1 MSLDKLRKEID
12 RIDEKV
18 LQFLN
23 RRAANAVKI
32 SRIKRGQGLNGYSAE
47 RETAI
52 LGRLRNLNRGPL
64 GACDVENIFREVL
77 SVCRSADRKLSV
89 AYLGPQ
95 GTFTHQAAIKKFGKK
110 INYISSGGISDVFEK
125 VERGEADY
133 GVVPIENST
142 EGAITYTQDMFFDSP
157 LKICAEIT
165 LGVSQCLMAI
175 PGAKPKKVYSKPEVF
190 PQCRLWLAANLS
202 GVELVPASSTAA
214 AAKLAAKSRAF
225 ACIGSKV
232 LADIYRLKVMASAI
246 EDSSNNMTRFLV
258 IAKDD
263 SKACGRDK
271 TSLLFSVKDKVGAL
285 HDVLAVFKS
294 NKVNL
299 TRIESRPSR
308 KKAWDYYFFV
318 DCSSHRESAAFKK
331 ILAGLD
337 QHCVFVK
344 VLGSY
349 PREN

>member
-12 RIDEKV
+12 TIDAKI
-18 LQFLN
+18 LWFLN
-23 RRAANAVKI
+23 WRAANAVKI
-32 SRIKRGQGLNGYSAE
+32 SRIKKGQGLGGYSPE
-47 RETAI
+47 REMAI
-52 LGRLRNLNRGPL
+52 IGRLRNLNHGPL
-64 GACDVENIFREVL
+64 AGGDVENVFREVL
-77 SVCRSADRKLSV
+77 SVCRSADRQLSV

-95 GTFTHQAAIKKFGKK
+95 GTFTQQAAIKKFGKK
-110 INYISSGGISDVFEK
+110 INYVSSIGINDVFERVAK
-125 VERGEADY
+125 GEVDY

-142 EGAITYTQDMFFDSP
+142 EGAVTYTQDMFFDSS

-165 LGVSQCLMAI
+165 LRVSQCLMAL
-175 PGAKPKKVYSKPEVF
+175 PGAKPKKIYSKPEVF
-190 PQCRLWLAANLS
+190 PQCRLWLSANMSGAAL
-202 GVELVPASSTAA
+202 LPASSTAA
-214 AAKLAAKSRAF
+214 AAVLAAKSRAS
-225 ACIGSKV
+225 ACVGSKV
-232 LADIYRLKVMASAI
+232 LADIYGLKVMADAI
-246 EDSSNNMTRFLV
+246 EDSFNNMTRFLV
-258 IAKDD
+258 IAKND

-318 DCSSHRESAAFKK
+318 DCEAHRDSMAFKK
-331 ILAGLD
+331 ILTGLD
-337 QHCVFVK
+337 KHCVFVK